1 MDQQSH
7 AAVFHLETSNEVFKT
22 KEQCEDKAETKI
34 GIVGGL
40 AFQNGRRYSLF
51 LK

>member
-7 AAVFHLETSNEVFKT
+7 AAVFHLEISNEVFKT

-34 GIVGGL
+34 GIIGGL
-40 AFQNGRRYSLF
+40 ASQNGRR
-51 LK
+51 